1 MGHAAVRAGDDVAP
15 GNETHVGQHAE
26 HEVFQLAAKPI
37 ALPTADRRHHVGFR
51 RALRRQEHHQRV
63 VLAVAPPVARRIGI
77 GPFEVLHGGKQLP
90 VESLA
95 KAGVEAIGGRILSGR
110 GQCPEHGAAVEHP
123 GVVMEDVVVAELQG
137 AVRQGLQLL
146 PQGRFGPIVE
156 SGVAVQPVVGQGH
169 VGEGEIDEERVV
181 DRLRVV
187 GHLPGAKNLQC
198 PLRDF
203 GPAGEEVDQ
212 RERRGLGRLEAF
224 EPLEHLLEVG
234 VAGQCLELPQGNGA
248 ASFRRAQQQPWP
260 IALDAVGR
268 RNQLRRR
275 RRQGQRQAAR
285 AGRGARGAEEHGH
298 LEEIAPSAAARLFW
312 LMLFHGVAF
321 YWPAL
326 RTQRNP

>member
-1 MGHAAVRAGDDVAP
+1 M
-15 GNETHVGQHAE
+15 
-26 HEVFQLAAKPI
+26 
-37 ALPTADRRHHVGFR
+37 
-51 RALRRQEHHQRV
+51 
-63 VLAVAPPVARRIGI
+63 LAVAPPVARRIGI

-123 GVVMEDVVVAELQG
+123 SVVMEDVVVAELQG
-137 AVRQGLQLL
+137 VVRQGLQLL
-146 PQGRFGPIVE
+146 PQGRSGPIVE

-187 GHLPGAKNLQC
+187 GHLPGAKNFQC

-212 RERRGLGRLEAF
+212 RERRSLGRLEAF
-224 EPLEHLLEVG
+224 EPARAS
-234 VAGQCLELPQGNGA
+234 AGSRASRGSVLSCRKETA
-248 ASFRRAQQQPWP
+248 ERSFRRAQQQPWP

-285 AGRGARGAEEHGH
+285 AGRGASGAEEHGH
-298 LEEIAPSAAARLFW
+298 LEEIAPPAAARLF
-312 LMLFHGVAF
+312 
-321 YWPAL
+321 
-326 RTQRNP
+326 